1 MGARAL
7 TRRLGGLGPILG
19 LVALL
24 LVSLSLM
31 SDATEDSARFGE
43 LYGWLLTANALGLVL
58 LCGLIVF
65 NLLRLVRQMRARH
78 AGARLTARLVIV
90 FAILAVTP
98 VVVVYHFS
106 LKFLHD
112 GIDSWFDV
120 RIEKALEDAIEL
132 GRTALGIR
140 MREHLKQTQLM
151 ATAIAEVQ
159 STGATATAVDNARR
173 LSGASELTLL
183 GPGGQI
189 LATSSDEPTSVVPNR
204 PSETTLL
211 QVKQSQSYIGLD
223 PIGDE
228 GLFIRVVV
236 SLPTMTSTE
245 GLLVQALFPVP
256 EKMNTL
262 ADSVENAYAKY
273 RELAY
278 LRTPLKA
285 SFTLTLS
292 LVLVLTLLTALW
304 AAFYSARRM
313 VAPLRGLAEGTRAV
327 AGGDLETQVPPAGDD
342 ELGFL
347 LESFNDMTRRLKLA
361 RDETRASQREV
372 EAQRAYLEAVLAR
385 LSTGVITLD
394 DEHRVFT
401 CNAAGAQILGVG
413 REALVGRPLEDA
425 ARQGPG
431 LEPFVQAALEVADLS
446 DARREVTL
454 DRGQGVRILT
464 LGGAPLQS
472 SAGHVLVFDDITAL
486 VQAQRE
492 AAWSEVARRLA
503 HEIKNPLTP
512 IQLSAERVRHKYLE
526 RMQGAERETLDRLTR
541 TIVQQVEAMK
551 TMVNAFSEYARSP
564 VMQPRRL
571 DINDLVRDV
580 AELYRDDNTGD
591 RVTVRAGA
599 ALPRVEADPDRL
611 RQVLHNL
618 IKNALEAGT
627 AVRVTLTTRRS
638 PDGDAVELEVSDNGP
653 GFPAELVPRIF
664 EPYVTSKARGSGL
677 GLAIVKKIAEEHGGG
692 VRAENLQAG
701 GARVVVVL
709 PALPAGATPSEQ
721 REAV

>member
-1 MGARAL
+1 VDAGAL
-7 TRRLGGLGPILG
+7 TSRFRGLGPILG
-19 LVALL
+19 LVVAL

-31 SDATEDSARFGE
+31 SNATEDSARFGE
-43 LYGWLLTANALGLVL
+43 LYWWLLAANALGLML
-58 LCGLIVF
+58 LCGLVAF
-65 NLLRLVRQMRARH
+65 NLLRLVRQMRAKR
-78 AGARLTARLVIV
+78 AGAKLTARLVIV

-106 LKFLHD
+106 LKFLQE

-140 MREHLKQTQLM
+140 MREHLAQTQIM
-151 ATAIAEVQ
+151 ATALAEVP
-159 STGATATAVDNARR
+159 TAGAAATAVDNARR

-183 GPGGQI
+183 GTGGQI
-189 LATSSDEPTSVVPNR
+189 LATSSDEPTSVIPNR
-204 PSETTLL
+204 PSDTTLL
-211 QVKQSQSYIGLD
+211 QVKQGQSYIGLD
-223 PIGDE
+223 PVGDQ

-236 SLPTMTSTE
+236 SLPGVMNAGDTVM
-245 GLLVQALFPVP
+245 LQALFPVP

-262 ADSVENAYAKY
+262 ADSVENAYARY

-292 LVLVLTLLTALW
+292 MVLVLTLLTALW

-327 AGGDLETQVPPAGDD
+327 AGGDLETQVAPAGDD

-394 DEHRVFT
+394 AEHRVFT
-401 CNAAGAQILGVG
+401 CNAAGAQILGVA
-413 REALVGRPLEDA
+413 REDLVGRELIDA
-425 ARQGPG
+425 SRESAA
-431 LEPFVQAALEVADLS
+431 LEPFVQAALDVAQRS
-446 DARREVTL
+446 DARSEVSL
-454 DRGQGVRILT
+454 DRGSGVRTLT

-472 SAGHVLVFDDITAL
+472 SGGHVLVFDDITAL
-486 VQAQRE
+486 VQAQRA

-512 IQLSAERVRHKYLE
+512 IQLSAERVRHKYLG
-526 RMQGAERETLDRLTR
+526 RMEGSDRETLDRLTR

-551 TMVNAFSEYARSP
+551 TMVNAFSDYARGP
-564 VMQPRRL
+564 VMQPRLL
-571 DINDLVRDV
+571 DINDLVYDV
-580 AELYRDDNTGD
+580 AELYRDETSGAQ
-591 RVTVRAGA
+591 VVVHAGA
-599 ALPRVEADPDRL
+599 
-611 RQVLHNL
+611 
-618 IKNALEAGT
+618 
-627 AVRVTLTTRRS
+627 S
-638 PDGDAVELEVSDNGP
+638 
-653 GFPAELVPRIF
+653 
-664 EPYVTSKARGSGL
+664 
-677 GLAIVKKIAEEHGGG
+677 
-692 VRAENLQAG
+692 
-701 GARVVVVL
+701 
-709 PALPAGATPSEQ
+709 
-721 REAV
+721 

>member
-236 SLPTMTSTE
+236 SLPTMSSTE

-361 RDETRASQREV
+361 RDETRTSQREV

-394 DEHRVFT
+394 DDHRVFT

-425 ARQGPG
+425 AGQGPG

-580 AELYRDDNTGD
+580 AELYRDDTTGD
-591 RVTVRAGA
+591 RVTVRAGS

-701 GARVVVVL
+701 GARVVVAL